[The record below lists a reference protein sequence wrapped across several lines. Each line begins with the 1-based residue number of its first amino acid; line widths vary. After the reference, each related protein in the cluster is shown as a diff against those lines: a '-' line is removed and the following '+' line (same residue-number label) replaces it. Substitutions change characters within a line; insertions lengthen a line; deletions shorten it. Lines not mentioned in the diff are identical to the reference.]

1 MGEREREISGPLVV
15 GMMALVN
22 PVTVSATKA
31 EIVAAETAAAKVTT
45 AVVAVGLAG
54 QAFIVC
60 QRIV

>member
-1 MGEREREISGPLVV
+1 
-15 GMMALVN
+15 MMALVN

-31 EIVAAETAAAKVTT
+31 EIVAAETAATKVTT